1 MSNQKNPSNNI
12 NNVCVFAGSSLGNKE
27 IYKQSAQLLAKEI
40 VTNGYSIVFGGGSNG
55 LMGVLA
61 DSAIQHDGYIIG
73 IITEQLNDIEVGHPG
88 LNEMVIVNS
97 MHERKKLMAE
107 KSDAIICLPGGVGT
121 WEEFFESLTWNQ
133 LGLQSKPII
142 LLNIENYYSTL
153 KAFVEHAVEE
163 GFLPRSTANELLFVS
178 SVEEAIEEI
187 KNFIPKDKS
196 DWFKRL
202 KE

>member
-1 MSNQKNPSNNI
+1 MSDQKNPSNNI
-12 NNVCVFAGSSLGNKE
+12 KNVCVFAGSSFGNRE
-27 IYKQSAQLLAKEI
+27 IYKQSAQLLAKQI
-40 VTNGYSIVFGGGSNG
+40 VINGYNIVFGGGSNG

-61 DSAIQHDGYIIG
+61 DSAIEHDGYIIG

-88 LNEMVIVNS
+88 LNEMVIVDT
-97 MHERKKLMAE
+97 MHERKKLMSE

-153 KAFVEHAVEE
+153 KDFVEHAVHE
-163 GFLPRSTANELLFVS
+163 GFLPRSTSNELIFANS
-178 SVEEAIEEI
+178 IDEAMDLVD
-187 KNFIPKDKS
+187 NFIPQDKS
-196 DWFKRL
+196 KWFERL
-202 KE
+202 KK

>member
-1 MSNQKNPSNNI
+1 MSDQKNPSNNI
-12 NNVCVFAGSSLGNKE
+12 KNVCVFAGSSFGNRE
-27 IYKQSAQLLAKEI
+27 IYTQSAQLLAKQI
-40 VTNGYSIVFGGGSNG
+40 VINGYNIVFGGGSNG

-61 DSAIQHDGYIIG
+61 DSVIEHDGYIIG

-88 LNEMVIVNS
+88 LNEMVIVDT
-97 MHERKKLMAE
+97 MHERKKLMSE

-153 KAFVEHAVEE
+153 KDFVEHAVHE
-163 GFLPRSTANELLFVS
+163 GFLPRSTSNELIFAN
-178 SVEEAIEEI
+178 SVDEAMDLVD
-187 KNFIPKDKS
+187 NFIPQDKS
-196 DWFKRL
+196 KWFERL
-202 KE
+202 KK

>member
-12 NNVCVFAGSSLGNKE
+12 KNVCVFAGSSFGNRD
-27 IYKQSAQLLAKEI
+27 IYQQSAQLLAKEI
-40 VTNGYSIVFGGGSNG
+40 VTNDYNIVFGGGSNG

-61 DSAIQHDGYIIG
+61 DSAIEHDGYIIG

-88 LNEMVIVNS
+88 LSEMVIVDT
-97 MHERKKLMAE
+97 MHERKKLMSE

-153 KAFVEHAVEE
+153 KDFVEHAVQE
-163 GFLPRSTANELLFVS
+163 GFLPRSTSNELIFADS
-178 SVEEAIEEI
+178 IDEAMDLVD
-187 KNFIPKDKS
+187 NFIPQDKS
-196 DWFKRL
+196 KWFERL
-202 KE
+202 KK